1 VRVYQRALIAA
12 MMLVISS
19 SVVAQGLRDRDRTFE
34 ASESLAADLRKARLH
49 WGPFYLLSYLQ
60 FSDLGYNQSFF
71 FPTNDQTSG
80 FSLAIAAPQRLY
92 FVPSRKV
99 ILSAE
104 ATPELAFFR
113 AQTGATVNPDGSL
126 QRHSKFNSQF
136 GYALRGDAHLF
147 FNHLYADGYVSGSN
161 HLQALIGEIDRIATE
176 KQLTGGVTGEARYSS
191 RTRMIYAAS
200 VSKISYP
207 LSRHQPGDVPVD
219 LLDHTEHNY
228 RLSLHH
234 QTFPLTRLT
243 LNGERS
249 DYSFDNSPQ
258 KDGHRTYFG
267 PGFIYDNGQTTL
279 SAEAGPSKVTY
290 RVPLQKEFSGIVGN
304 ANYSHQ
310 LTPRASLN
318 AAAARDVAI
327 SIYQNNNYYIADR
340 LHAGTEFQATRRL
353 TLLAG
358 STWGRDQ
365 YQVPTLGLGVNRRD
379 TFSFTSVGF
388 RYGLRHI
395 RGGLDVGY
403 YDRTSNVDV
412 DQQNG
417 IRVIF
422 NLSLSP

>member
-1 VRVYQRALIAA
+1 MRVYQRALIAA
-12 MMLVISS
+12 MMLVITSS
-19 SVVAQGLRDRDRTFE
+19 ALAQGLRDRDRTFE
-34 ASESLAADLRKARLH
+34 ASEQLAADLRKARLH

-60 FSDLGYNQSFF
+60 FSDLGYNQTYFI
-71 FPTNDQTSG
+71 PTNDQTSG

-92 FVPSRKV
+92 FVPTRKV

-104 ATPELAFFR
+104 ANPELAFFR
-113 AQTGATVNPDGSL
+113 SQQPTTVNPDGTL
-126 QRHSKFNSQF
+126 QRHSRFSSQF
-136 GYALRGDAHLF
+136 GYALRGDAHFF
-147 FNHLYADGYVSGSN
+147 FNHLYADGFVSGSN

-176 KQLTGGVTGEARYSS
+176 KQTTGGVTGEARYSS
-191 RTRMIYAAS
+191 RTQLMYSAS

-207 LSRHQPGDVPVD
+207 LSRHQPGDVDVA
-219 LLDHTEHNY
+219 LLDRTEHNY
-228 RLSLHH
+228 RASLHH

-249 DYSFDNSPQ
+249 DYSFETAPE

-267 PGFIYDNGQTTL
+267 PGFIFDNGQTTL
-279 SAEAGPSKVTY
+279 SAEAGPSKMTY
-290 RVPLQKEFSGIVGN
+290 RVPLQKEFSGVVGN
-304 ANYSHQ
+304 AAYSRR
-310 LTPRASLN
+310 LATRASLH

-340 LHAGTEFQATRRL
+340 LNVGSEYQASRRL

-358 STWGRDQ
+358 STWGRDD
-365 YQVPTLGLGVNRRD
+365 YQVATLGLGVLRRD

-403 YDRTSNVDV
+403 YDRKSNVEL
-412 DQQNG
+412 DQQSG